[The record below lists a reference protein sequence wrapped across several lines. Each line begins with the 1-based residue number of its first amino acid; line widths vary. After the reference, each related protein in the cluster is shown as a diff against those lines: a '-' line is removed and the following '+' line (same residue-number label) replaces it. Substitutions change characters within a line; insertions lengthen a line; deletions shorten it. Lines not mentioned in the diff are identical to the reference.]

1 VFIYIQMNQEP
12 NLINGCKE
20 KSMKD
25 PENKYTKFIMMIVEY
40 FRFCPLL
47 QWKKEVFCKTN
58 SDCFQLVLFV
68 VTV

>member
-1 VFIYIQMNQEP
+1 
-12 NLINGCKE
+12 
-20 KSMKD
+20 MKD